1 MTEAR
6 REGSVRA
13 TLRFPPGSRRVS
25 PSIWARAAA
34 FALLALTAV
43 STGYLAVSRALS
55 GEPVTGFGGLWG
67 FVVVFG
73 VICFLASVLA
83 FMVLLVRGFRV
94 ADGVMILPGPVR
106 GRNGRPIWRV
116 RLEDIVSAER
126 GGDSDAAH
134 EVAIL
139 LRDGT
144 KFYISDGN
152 LPRGGKAF
160 LDELVRAV
168 REDTQTGSDAPPN
181 PPST

>member
-13 TLRFPPGSRRVS
+13 TLRFPPESRRVS

-34 FALLALTAV
+34 FGLLAVTAV

-55 GEPVTGFGGLWG
+55 GEPVNGFGGLWG
-67 FVVVFG
+67 FVFVFG

-94 ADGVMILPGPVR
+94 ADGVMVLPGPVR

-126 GGDSDAAH
+126 GGDSAAAH

-160 LDELVRAV
+160 LDELVRV
-168 REDTQTGSDAPPN
+168 VHEDARGGVATPLR